1 MVGWLVESRLSAFE
15 VPEHKSH
22 DMPTPPAPVLAVPSE
37 ASM

>member
-22 DMPTPPAPVLAVPSE
+22 DMPTPPAPVLTVPWETSV
-37 ASM
+37 